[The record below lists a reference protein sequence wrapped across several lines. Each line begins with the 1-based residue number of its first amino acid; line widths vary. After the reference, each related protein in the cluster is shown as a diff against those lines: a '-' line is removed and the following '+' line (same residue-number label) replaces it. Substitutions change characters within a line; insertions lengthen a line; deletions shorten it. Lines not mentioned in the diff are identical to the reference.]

1 MTHRDRYGYALWWKG
16 TAVMDVQELE
26 ETLARLP
33 SITAVRIATEGER
46 VTEVHVLASP
56 EKAPKQVVRD
66 VQTLALARFGITLD
80 RRAVSVV
87 QIGPDA
93 IAADDDRP
101 AIFGVHEIP
110 EGPRT
115 TVTVTLGWHGEEY
128 AGTASGPAAQ
138 SARLRLV
145 GEAALDAIESL
156 LDGDALALDAIGN
169 PAIGMKT
176 VIVAVVVATGDR
188 GEEISVGSALSTGDD
203 SETAVRAVLDALNRR
218 IGRP

>member
-1 MTHRDRYGYALWWKG
+1 VSDWLRFVVEGLLAMDR
-16 TAVMDVQELE
+16 QELE

-33 SITAVRIATEGER
+33 SITAVRVATEGDK

-56 EKAPKQVVRD
+56 QKAPKQVVRD
-66 VQTLALARFGITLD
+66 VQTLALARFGITID
-80 RRAVSVV
+80 RRAISVV
-87 QIGPDA
+87 QIGLDS

-101 AIFGVHEIP
+101 AIMGVHEIP

-115 TVTVTLGWHGEEY
+115 TVAVTLGWHGEEY
-128 AGTASGPAAQ
+128 AGTATGPAAQ

-145 GEAALDAIESL
+145 GEAALRAIESL
-156 LDGDALALDAIGN
+156 LGGDVLALDSIGN

-176 VIVAVVVATGDR
+176 VIVAVVVATGER
-188 GEEISVGSALSTGDD
+188 GEELSVGSALSSGDE
-203 SETAVRAVLDALNRR
+203 SETAVRAVLNAVNRR